1 MKTEQLKLFSDLYT
15 KFNDRCSY
23 ICHTLLKD
31 LNNFNFMY
39 KYELDIYSSEVDC
52 YGSDND
58 WTGEGDEFYDCFPLE
73 FIYKPDEEILQ
84 WKNEKLEEQRKERE
98 EKEKI
103 RKQRELDEK
112 YKKYMELKRI
122 FEK

>member
-1 MKTEQLKLFSDLYT
+1 MTAEQLKLFSYFYT

-31 LNNFNFMY
+31 LNNYKFMS
-39 KYELDIYSSEVDC
+39 KFKLDTDLNEVDC
-52 YGSDND
+52 YGEVDSRY
-58 WTGEGDEFYDCFPLE
+58 ECEECYECFPAD
-73 FIYKPDEEILQ
+73 FIYKSDEEILQ
-84 WKNEKLEEQRKERE
+84 WKNEILEKQRKERE

-103 RKQRELDEK
+103 RQQREQEIK
-112 YKKYMELKRI
+112 YQKYMELKRV

>member
-1 MKTEQLKLFSDLYT
+1 MKTEQLKLFCDLYT

-31 LNNFNFMY
+31 LKNFNFMY
-39 KYELDIYSSEVDC
+39 KYELDIYGSEVDC

-58 WTGEGDEFYDCFPLE
+58 WCGEGEEFYDCFPLE
-73 FIYKPDEEILQ
+73 FIYKSDEEILQ
-84 WKNEKLEEQRKERE
+84 WKNEILEELRKERE

-103 RKQRELDEK
+103 RKQQELDEK